1 MVFKYLCIRVLWTK
15 VVYALEGLMSEHIT
29 TYLVLKESPNYEY
42 SILFN
47 IFWANFE
54 LIAVVEIPTTCP
66 LRMRRCVQ
74 KNITYLMQV

>member
-54 LIAVVEIPTTCP
+54 LIAVVEITNYVSFKDVLMYT
-66 LRMRRCVQ
+66 
-74 KNITYLMQV
+74 KNITYLVQV